1 MMRGSS
7 PRMTTKGGCRSADDD
22 KGASPPK
29 EHASRQRG
37 KRYSG
42 AARCCSVFV
51 SGRCVNIWNTSG
63 INTVRS
69 VQKIK
74 PDSRGAA
81 PGHLIAARSS
91 RGGRKNPLAG
101 AFAPD
106 PPIGRVDPP
115 KRVWVVAHPR
125 SGVFRSLLYQPPNE
139 LTGCIAPRRA
149 AASAALAARSMLA
162 GYRPTSH
169 LNGWPVL
176 QAVGLV
182 AFGENKRE
190 AGAAGLAPIHLHAAS
205 VLLHGAGHDGQA

>member
-7 PRMTTKGGCRSADDD
+7 PRMTTGGGCRPADDD
-22 KGASPPK
+22 KRALAPK

-125 SGVFRSLLYQPPNE
+125 SGVFRSLL
-139 LTGCIAPRRA
+139 
-149 AASAALAARSMLA
+149 
-162 GYRPTSH
+162 
-169 LNGWPVL
+169 
-176 QAVGLV
+176 QAVGLL